1 MSRKLYRYI
10 SMEDFVNL
18 VVNNKDRFSSPTVWD
33 DRYEGYL
40 FSRMEKND
48 ELKIIIGKLYDYLSP
63 ENPYAVINNYFR
75 MWHSKWYT
83 YVQCW
88 SKNADTDAMWRCYS
102 YENRAIRIKTSESK
116 LLKHAKQTFLEKD
129 GFEVYLNKIKY
140 DLKKKDTVDQLIKQ
154 MEYTKRINETYF
166 HKRPVFKHEGEYRLI
181 IADNRTFS
189 VEYLSAIM
197 AKDQVKNNI
206 KDEMPP
212 EEIVKC
218 LTESIID
225 KRREW
230 NKPENDIIIED
241 AGNISEY
248 IESVMVHPLAQ
259 DWYVEI
265 IKDICAAKKIKF
277 EGKSKIYMI
286 K

>member
-1 MSRKLYRYI
+1 
-10 SMEDFVNL
+10 
-18 VVNNKDRFSSPTVWD
+18 
-33 DRYEGYL
+33 
-40 FSRMEKND
+40 
-48 ELKIIIGKLYDYLSP
+48 
-63 ENPYAVINNYFR
+63 
-75 MWHSKWYT
+75 
-83 YVQCW
+83 
-88 SKNADTDAMWRCYS
+88 MWRCYS

>member
-1 MSRKLYRYI
+1 
-10 SMEDFVNL
+10 
-18 VVNNKDRFSSPTVWD
+18 
-33 DRYEGYL
+33 
-40 FSRMEKND
+40 
-48 ELKIIIGKLYDYLSP
+48 
-63 ENPYAVINNYFR
+63 
-75 MWHSKWYT
+75 
-83 YVQCW
+83 
-88 SKNADTDAMWRCYS
+88 
-102 YENRAIRIKTSESK
+102 
-116 LLKHAKQTFLEKD
+116 
-129 GFEVYLNKIKY
+129 
-140 DLKKKDTVDQLIKQ
+140 